1 MKLKFFK
8 QFVEIT
14 ESDRRLNQEVT
25 TRFNDWMRDSVMR
38 ESFDPKEAR
47 YINAL
52 IEEGLQTWA
61 EDTGVRARLEEIR
74 AELMIRCPDCSF
86 SD

>member
-1 MKLKFFK
+1 MRLKFFK
-8 QFVEIT
+8 QFVEID
-14 ESDRRLNQEVT
+14 ESDKRLNQVT
-25 TRFNDWMRDSVMR
+25 IRFNDWMKDSVML

-61 EDTGVRARLEEIR
+61 EETGVRTRLEEIR
-74 AELMIRCPDCSF
+74 TELVTRCSDCSF